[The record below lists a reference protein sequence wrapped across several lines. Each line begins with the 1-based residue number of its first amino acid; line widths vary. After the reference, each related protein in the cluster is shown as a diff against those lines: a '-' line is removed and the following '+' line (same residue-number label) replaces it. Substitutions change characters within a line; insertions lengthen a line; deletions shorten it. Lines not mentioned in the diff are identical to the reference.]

1 MALGHWADRWQSQ
14 GLPWPAIAAS
24 SGGTWDVDSMVRDS
38 RVAVDLSL
46 SEAGAGKP
54 LVVLHGLFGS
64 KRNWATVAHRLAV
77 GRRVITADLRNHG
90 DSPWDSRHDY
100 PEMAEDVARVIER
113 HAGGQAAVLG
123 HSMGGKVAMVL
134 ALAHPALVERLV
146 VVDIAPARSTAT
158 PIEFVRAMRALPLE
172 RFTERLDVKEALARA
187 IPDLAVRGFL
197 TLNVVAG
204 SDGLSWT
211 VNLSAIEENFDA
223 ILGFPEYPPGACFT
237 KPTLVLAG
245 SKSVYVQPH
254 HHAEIRRL
262 FPAATIEVIEGAGH
276 WVHADAAGAF
286 VTAVGRFLD
295 A

>member
-1 MALGHWADRWQSQ
+1 M
-14 GLPWPAIAAS
+14 
-24 SGGTWDVDSMVRDS
+24 
-38 RVAVDLSL
+38 AVDLSI
-46 SEAGAGKP
+46 SEFGAGPP

-90 DSPWDSRHDY
+90 ESPWDDRHDY
-100 PEMAEDVARVIER
+100 PALADDVARVIEK

-134 ALAHPALVERLV
+134 ALAQPELVERLV
-146 VVDIAPARSTAT
+146 VVDIAPTRSTAT

-172 RFTERLDVKEALARA
+172 RFTERHDVKEALARA
-187 IPDLAVRGFL
+187 IPDPAVRGFL

-211 VNLSAIEENFDA
+211 VNLAAIEDNFDA

-245 SKSVYVQPH
+245 SKSPYVQPH
-254 HHAEIRRL
+254 HHPEIRRL
-262 FPAATIEVIEGAGH
+262 FPAATIEVLEGAGH
-276 WVHADAAGAF
+276 WVHADATGAF